1 MHRCKPISCGALRC
15 VKNLD
20 GLHLKQLSGNGARR
34 TEGTMMRNN
43 LCSKCGSNE
52 IVPNVE
58 VRDYDASS
66 YRELT
71 VSVQLPRPPGA
82 FIYQGYET
90 SSLRAWV
97 CGQC

>member
-1 MHRCKPISCGALRC
+1 
-15 VKNLD
+15 
-20 GLHLKQLSGNGARR
+20 
-34 TEGTMMRNN
+34 MRNN
-43 LCSKCGSNE
+43 LCPKCGSNE

-71 VSVQLPRPPGA
+71 VAVPLPRPPGA
-82 FIYQGYET
+82 FVYKGYEA

-97 CGQC
+97 CGGCGYTEFYATNCRELLAAYKQATD